1 MQIHDSSREM
11 VCGPRPRRKE
21 GVMDEIYEEEE
32 KSYPWETEG
41 ELPWLNSGEAEP
53 WAAEID
59 EPWLEEEAEEEPV
72 WEEESPGWP
81 EEMAG
86 PEYWLYKDELE

>member
-1 MQIHDSSREM
+1 MEEM
-11 VCGPRPRRKE
+11 
-21 GVMDEIYEEEE
+21 YEEEE
-32 KSYPWETEG
+32 QRFPWETEG
-41 ELPWLNSGEAEP
+41 ELPWLKSDEAEP

-59 EPWLEEEAEEEPV
+59 EPWLEDEAEEET
-72 WEEESPGWP
+72 EETPGWP

>member
-1 MQIHDSSREM
+1 MEAWQEESE
-11 VCGPRPRRKE
+11 E
-21 GVMDEIYEEEE
+21 GQ
-32 KSYPWETEG
+32 KYPWETEG
-41 ELPWLNSGEAEP
+41 ELPWLSSSDEAEP

-59 EPWLEEEAEEEPV
+59 EPWLSDDAEEEEV
-72 WEEESPGWP
+72 WVEESPGWP